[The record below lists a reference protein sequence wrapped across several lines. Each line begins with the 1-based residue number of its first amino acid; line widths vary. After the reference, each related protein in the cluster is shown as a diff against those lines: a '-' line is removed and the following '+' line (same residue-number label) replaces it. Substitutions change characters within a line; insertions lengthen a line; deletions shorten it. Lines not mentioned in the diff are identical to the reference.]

1 MDIQKIATYGT
12 AAAVVGTGS
21 IVGGGNIIDHQTG
34 GPEKRATA
42 EKTELRMLIREE
54 VQRAMWD
61 AWPTQTGPVKGMK
74 IPNPEADY
82 RKKTPA
88 RQ

>member
-21 IVGGGNIIDHQTG
+21 IVGGGNIIDQQTG
-34 GPEKRATA
+34 GPQKRAEA
-42 EKTELRMLIREE
+42 EATELRMIIREE

-74 IPNPEADY
+74 IPEPNKDY
-82 RKKTPA
+82 RQTTPT

>member
-21 IVGGGNIIDHQTG
+21 IVGGGNIIDQQTG
-34 GPEKRATA
+34 GPQKRAEA
-42 EKTELRMLIREE
+42 EATELRMIIREE

-61 AWPTQTGPVKGMK
+61 AWPTQTGPVKGMQ
-74 IPNPEADY
+74 IPEPNKDY
-82 RKKTPA
+82 RQTAPT